1 MIGVRSPL
9 KKELNCLNFFYFFVQ
24 VKTTCYPFI
33 LTCRYSVHV
42 DEDEDI
48 VHIESDQCFVIVVEA
63 VFLPCV
69 HTKHGKSVLQLVVI
83 LDIIVNI
90 NITCNLFIISKN

>member
-9 KKELNCLNFFYFFVQ
+9 KRNLTVLLFFYFLVQ

-42 DEDEDI
+42 DEDV

-69 HTKHGKSVLQLVVI
+69 HTKHGKCTS
-83 LDIIVNI
+83 
-90 NITCNLFIISKN
+90 TRGYSRH